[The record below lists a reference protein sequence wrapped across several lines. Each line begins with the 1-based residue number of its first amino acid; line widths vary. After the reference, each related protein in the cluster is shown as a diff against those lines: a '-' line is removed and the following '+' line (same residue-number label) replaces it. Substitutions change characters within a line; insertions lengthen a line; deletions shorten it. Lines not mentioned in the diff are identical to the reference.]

1 MIALVLFAGV
11 TLGAILVSTIGWG
24 AVFTA
29 MGLLLAADAL
39 VDLRRYRKPSD
50 G

>member
-1 MIALVLFAGV
+1 MTALVLFAGV
-11 TLGAILVSTIGWG
+11 TLGAFLLSWLGWG

-29 MGLLLAADAL
+29 MGLLLVADAL
-39 VDLRRYRKPSD
+39 VDLRRYRKPTD